1 MKVVVILL
9 FLTRMAFLNSEPI
22 PSSLWNQTV
31 LPDDVDKEKIYLKEG
46 DMLVEKVNI
55 LLN

>member
-46 DMLVEKVNI
+46 DMLVEKVNV